1 MKYPAL
7 LKTLTENG
15 IIPEEQ
21 STKILEYEKT
31 KPFSIHWELRTFLYA
46 GIVLLGT
53 GLGAVIYQNIDS
65 FGHTVLLSLIVVVF
79 LGCLWYAFKYRK
91 PFSWKEVAAGG
102 DKLDDFALLAAC
114 VLFLTLEGYLQYQYN
129 IFGTRYGLVTFMPAV
144 LFFFLAYRFDHR
156 AVLSMAITAFSS
168 WVGVNIAPIKLWQQ
182 KNFTT
187 VDITNISI
195 LLGGALMTIGFISGY
210 KKLKSHFAFT
220 YLIFGSNIAF
230 VAGLAGLIQFD
241 TKLMYLLL
249 VGALSAASI
258 WYGRKMQSYV
268 FLLMGVLYG
277 YVAFTYFIFYR
288 DWAQGLDFTIYT
300 LYYMASA
307 VAVVLFLI
315 NIKQII
321 GLKK

>member
-7 LKTLTENG
+7 LKLLTETG
-15 IIPEEQ
+15 IIPEDQ
-21 STKILEYEKT
+21 SGKVQVYEKN

-46 GIVLLGT
+46 GIVLLGA
-53 GLGAVIYQNIDS
+53 GLGTVIYFNIDS
-65 FGHTVLLSLIVVVF
+65 IGHTVLISLIVAAL
-79 LGCLWYAFKYRK
+79 LGCLWYAFRYRK
-91 PFSWKEVAAGG
+91 PFSWNEVPTG

-129 IFGTRYGLVTFMPAV
+129 IFGTRYGLVTFLPAV

-156 AVLSMAITAFSS
+156 GVLSMAITAFSS

-182 KNFTT
+182 KNFST
-187 VDITNISI
+187 VDLTNISI
-195 LLGGALMTIGFISGY
+195 LLGVVLIAAGFIAGY
-210 KKLKSHFAFT
+210 KKLKAHFAFT

-241 TKLMYLLL
+241 TKFLYILLITL
-249 VGALSAASI
+249 LSAGSI
-258 WYGRKMQSYV
+258 WYGRKMQSFV

-288 DWAQGLDFTIYT
+288 DWAQGLSFTIYT
-300 LYYMASA
+300 LYYLGSA
-307 VAVVLFLI
+307 VGIVLFLI

-321 GLKK
+321 GIKK